1 MTFTIY
7 SVLFTLLIMI
17 VYTSITATAV
27 ITAISMMLAMF
38 LLCTLFLLLKG
49 SSFASFI
56 LYISAIAGI
65 SVLLSYCLTMMPKIS
80 TAVGKT
86 SKRSKDK
93 TLMMKNSK
101 MVEAM
106 ESTPP
111 KNLFK
116 MMLLALLSCPLMVV
130 FFYLTPSME
139 KEDWLSIMTK
149 KLISISKPDLLPMTE
164 AIISNHFWSF
174 TSMFLTVVLFILMI
188 SSLKMISSL
197 SGVMGPDHKSNQ

>member
-7 SVLFTLLIMI
+7 SVLFTLLIII
-17 VYTSITATAV
+17 VYTRITATAV
-27 ITAISMMLAMF
+27 ITAISIILAIF

-65 SVLLSYCLTMMPKIS
+65 SVLLSYFLTIIPKIS

-86 SKRSKDK
+86 SKRRKDK
-93 TLMMKNSK
+93 TLIIKNSK
-101 MVEAM
+101 IVEAI

-116 MMLLALLSCPLMVV
+116 IILLALLSCPLIVV
-130 FFYLTPSME
+130 FFYLTPSIE
-139 KEDWLSIMTK
+139 KED
-149 KLISISKPDLLPMTE
+149 
-164 AIISNHFWSF
+164 
-174 TSMFLTVVLFILMI
+174 
-188 SSLKMISSL
+188 
-197 SGVMGPDHKSNQ
+197 

>member
-7 SVLFTLLIMI
+7 SVLFTLLIII
-17 VYTSITATAV
+17 VYTRITATAV
-27 ITAISMMLAMF
+27 ITAISIILAIF

-65 SVLLSYCLTMMPKIS
+65 SVLLSYCLTIIPKIS

-86 SKRSKDK
+86 SKRRKDK
-93 TLMMKNSK
+93 TLIIKNSK
-101 MVEAM
+101 IVEAI

-116 MMLLALLSCPLMVV
+116 IILLALLSCPLIVV
-130 FFYLTPSME
+130 FFYLTPSIE
-139 KEDWLSIMTK
+139 KEDWLSIITK
-149 KLISISKPDLLPMTE
+149 KTDFNLKTRS
-164 AIISNHFWSF
+164 ASNNWGNYF
-174 TSMFLTVVLFILMI
+174 
-188 SSLKMISSL
+188 
-197 SGVMGPDHKSNQ
+197 